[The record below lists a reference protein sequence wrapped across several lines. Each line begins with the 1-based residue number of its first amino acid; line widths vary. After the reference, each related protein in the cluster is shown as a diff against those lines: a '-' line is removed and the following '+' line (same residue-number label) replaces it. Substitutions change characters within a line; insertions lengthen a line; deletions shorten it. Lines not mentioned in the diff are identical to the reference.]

1 MTCSRGVVLM
11 SLDFGTDLL
20 KMGVWGGEGTSLA
33 GTEVGDGQARQSRGG
48 LDTSLDRS
56 ERSPQGPG

>member
-1 MTCSRGVVLM
+1 M